1 MATVWMRSKLQK
13 LKPRVEQ
20 RFAVQTLQEHGNGG
34 DKFKAVRQ
42 PEPPKDRTPI
52 AYDPAMVRRVAPVE
66 VKAKRHVMGGDWR
79 GPIKALDLWVDAGS
93 VLIKKRA

>member
-13 LKPRVEQ
+13 MKPRVEA
-20 RFAVQTLQEHGNGG
+20 RFAVFTLQEHGNGG
-34 DKFKAVRQ
+34 DKFRAVRQ

-52 AYDPAMVRRVAPVE
+52 AYDAGMVRRVAPVE
-66 VKAKRHVMGGDWR
+66 VKAKRHVTGGDWK
-79 GPIKALDLWVDAGS
+79 GPVRALNVWVDAGS

>member
-13 LKPRVEQ
+13 MKPRVEQ
-20 RFAVQTLQEHGNGG
+20 RFAVQTLHEHGNGG

-52 AYDPAMVRRVAPVE
+52 AYDPGMVRRVPSDMP
-66 VKAKRHVMGGDWR
+66 KAQRRVMGGDWR
-79 GPIKALDLWVDAGS
+79 GPIRALDVWVDAGS